1 MGEAGV
7 AQTAVGRTWKPS
19 RIAAV
24 RSRSSSETK
33 PLAAGTSRTPFT
45 FAHSD
50 GPAAFGDPRIAVDDP
65 RVAFV
70 SDIH

>member
-1 MGEAGV
+1 M
-7 AQTAVGRTWKPS
+7 
-19 RIAAV
+19 

-33 PLAAGTSRTPFT
+33 PLAAGTSRIPFT

-65 RVAFV
+65 RIAVDDPRVAFV